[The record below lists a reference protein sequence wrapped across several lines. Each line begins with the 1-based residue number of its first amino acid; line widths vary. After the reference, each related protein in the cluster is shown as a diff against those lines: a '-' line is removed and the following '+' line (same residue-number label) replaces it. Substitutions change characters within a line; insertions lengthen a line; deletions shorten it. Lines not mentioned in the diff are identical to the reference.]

1 MILMHCSIHEENV
14 FIIGL
19 NVSAEETTDPFLNIE
34 KSLALISAPFIEN

>member
-14 FIIGL
+14 LINWL

-34 KSLALISAPFIEN
+34 NRWH